1 MTDSDTELK
10 AVFAPIAE
18 DNILDLYV
26 EGEWITANADD
37 NVFYADGEVDVKLEI
52 DSLSLPK
59 ASVSGLPKGLK
70 FDAKTNTITGMPT
83 APGLYTVTVKLTN
96 QTIKKA
102 IEKKFTISVS
112 NLTGANDYFI
122 DGLYNGVG
130 EKYSISVGVSNIEEF
145 LPSLALNPG
154 MAKLAVSGL
163 PAGLKYDAANGK
175 ITGVATKAGTYTVTL
190 TVTDGKAKYVSTITV
205 EIKSLPDWVVGMF
218 EGCFNES
225 GWYNYSN
232 YNKGRGSDWEAIGR
246 FTVSVTKTGK
256 VTGKFVKAHETQ
268 SFTAAL
274 VNVEENRYE
283 FFADYSVKD
292 GNGWD
297 ERGELSFAVIYD
309 EYENTHCA
317 RIEGKLLGD
326 ENNGQDMPFVR
337 EFYGWRNLWNVKGI
351 SLPKVVKTT
360 TYTESYADEEYDIYG
375 ELSLS
380 FSAGRNTVVASF
392 AFDDFEDQR
401 TLKITKC
408 TSQLIVT
415 GYDETS
421 GVFSV
426 LLPVYMK
433 HLDEPGDDEWID
445 LDFLIPMEIDIKGN
459 VNILWDDVR
468 YAHDDWW

>member
-1 MTDSDTELK
+1 MRS
-10 AVFAPIAE
+10 
-18 DNILDLYV
+18 
-26 EGEWITANADD
+26 
-37 NVFYADGEVDVKLEI
+37 
-52 DSLSLPK
+52 
-59 ASVSGLPKGLK
+59 
-70 FDAKTNTITGMPT
+70 PT
-83 APGLYTVTVKLTN
+83 
-96 QTIKKA
+96 
-102 IEKKFTISVS
+102 
-112 NLTGANDYFI
+112 
-122 DGLYNGVG
+122 
-130 EKYSISVGVSNIEEF
+130 
-145 LPSLALNPG
+145 
-154 MAKLAVSGL
+154 AKLAVSGL
-163 PAGLKYDAANGK
+163 PAGLKYDAKTGK
-175 ITGVATKAGTYTVTL
+175 ITGIATKASTYTVTL

-205 EIKSLPDWVVGMF
+205 EIKSLPDWVVGTF

-246 FTVSVTKTGK
+246 FTVSVTETGK

-283 FFADYSVKD
+283 FFADYAVKD

-297 ERGELSFAVIYD
+297 ERGELSFSVVYG

-317 RIEGKLLGD
+317 RIEGELLGA
-326 ENNGQDMPFVR
+326 ENDNQDMPFVR
-337 EFYGWRNLWNVKGI
+337 ELYGWRNLWNVKGI
-351 SLPKVVKTT
+351 SLPEVAKTT
-360 TYTESYADEEYDIYG
+360 AYTMAYADEEYDIYG

-380 FSAGRNTVVASF
+380 FSAGRNTVVSSF
-392 AFDDFEDQR
+392 AFDDLEDQR

-415 GYDETS
+415 GYEETL

-433 HLDEPGDDEWID
+433 HLDEPGGDEWID

-468 YAHDDWW
+468 YAHDDW